1 MFETFSYVFLQQYWW
16 TLIALLGGS
25 LVFLLFVQGGQ
36 TLIHVLGKTGEERT
50 MIINALGRKW
60 EFTFTTLVT
69 FGGAFFASFPLFYS
83 TSFGGAYWVWMAI
96 LFAFI
101 IQAVA
106 YEYRK
111 KPGNFL
117 GQGTYEGFLL
127 ANGAIGTFLIGVAVS
142 TFFTGSEFSVNKL
155 NLTDPVNP
163 VISRWEGPSHGLE
176 AVLNWRNIALGLSLF
191 FLARILGILYLTNS
205 VNHPVITKR
214 CHRQLWFNAV
224 PFLVCFLVWLGAL
237 FTGPGFAVEP
247 GTGRVF
253 LQQHKYWNNLLE
265 MPPVTI
271 LFFAGIIGVLF
282 GTVQP
287 LISFTTC
294 GPKGIWFAG
303 PGTIL
308 TVFALF
314 LLAGFNQTAF
324 YPSTFDLQSSLTIQN
339 SSSSRYTLIIMSYAS
354 LLIPFV
360 AAYIIWAWAS
370 INKRKI
376 TAEEMEEDTHVY

>member
-163 VISRWEGPSHGLE
+163 VISRWEGPAHGLE